1 MLLDFFT
8 GGVLGL
14 LILWLSITNSLKIR
28 QFNTANALSTIYFI
42 TFIGFALIEVGFF
55 AQKLNFL
62 EFIRYKKMSIVVL
75 QALILSGVGI
85 LSVTHLNSKK
95 IKTIWRIP
103 LIGILLSYFSLEFLQ
118 PIQLGFS
125 LVTFFVFWIN
135 RTKLRI
141 LLANLIVH
149 LLLSISLYFLTP
161 DNFWV
166 LNLLLAIY
174 LLNMK
179 GIWDMVRIKQMMIDQ
194 DGAK

>member
-118 PIQLGFS
+118 PI
-125 LVTFFVFWIN
+125 
-135 RTKLRI
+135 
-141 LLANLIVH
+141 LLAWAV
-149 LLLSISLYFLTP
+149 T
-161 DNFWV
+161 
-166 LNLLLAIY
+166 
-174 LLNMK
+174 M
-179 GIWDMVRIKQMMIDQ
+179 
-194 DGAK
+194 